1 MSPAMSGIGTAVH
14 LGGAS
19 EELGIASPD
28 GQKLA
33 AMIMSGE
40 YPDLDPPQLAPE
52 QARSRTLMI
61 NSKNTSP
68 WPVARRFAAV

>member
-1 MSPAMSGIGTAVH
+1 MSGIGTAVR

-40 YPDLDPPQLAPE
+40 YPEIDPPQLAPQ

-68 WPVARRFAAV
+68 WLVARRFAAV